1 VGVIE
6 SHLGISLVITPTT
19 LRGHAQHKTGN
30 AMNEIL
36 DTMCGW
42 LFTYWFA
49 FGILGLL
56 KVAIIAGFIYLG
68 FAIVMKYA

>member
-1 VGVIE
+1 
-6 SHLGISLVITPTT
+6 
-19 LRGHAQHKTGN
+19 
-30 AMNEIL
+30 MNEIL
-36 DTMCGW
+36 DTMSQW